1 MCSGHD
7 TDNRSKMFALW
18 YLTFAIDEMR
28 KRYGWTF
35 LDIFYPKTKTVP
47 PNNVL
52 DNKPTV
58 VAPKV
63 PEPAAKPA
71 TTTVTV
77 TLKPTNKPT
86 PTTPASVTSPTP
98 QKPSSL
104 PTQQPT
110 ATKPEIPAP
119 LAKPSPELPTPV
131 TPVSAPVLPV
141 ASTIPANTPATPLAP
156 FAPKKSNP
164 FLENGDASLKDALD
178 KKLMQASDTVETV
191 KNDLKNATA
200 NFLSGESSAPSPTKN
215 IKPSKSR

>member
-1 MCSGHD
+1 MCI
-7 TDNRSKMFALW
+7 NQLCP
-18 YLTFAIDEMR
+18 

-71 TTTVTV
+71 ATTVTV

-104 PTQQPT
+104 PTQQPA
-110 ATKPEIPAP
+110 ATKPEVPAP
-119 LAKPSPELPTPV
+119 LAKPSPQLPTPV
-131 TPVSAPVLPV
+131 TPVSAPVLPA
-141 ASTIPANTPATPLAP
+141 ASTTPANTPTTPLAP

-164 FLENGDASLKDALD
+164 LLENGDASLKDALD

-200 NFLSGESSAPSPTKN
+200 NFLTGESSAPSPTKN
-215 IKPSKSR
+215 IMKPPKSR